1 MGMHEPGPFEK
12 DMPVSRVGAQEFIDG
27 KKDQGEAPMPT
38 AKKNKGVLLLFN
50 PYELDLINKAKGR
63 KKKSEFIREA
73 AVELALESMKK

>member
-12 DMPVSRVGAQEFIDG
+12 KEPESSVCAQEFIDG

-50 PYELDLINKAKGR
+50 PYEMDLINKAKGR
-63 KKKSEFIREA
+63 KKRSEFIREA